1 MFAVSPLES
10 GPARLLPSLATHQYL
25 RRLAFA
31 LACWSGIVVL
41 ESSQV
46 FVSDA
51 SRGHVFPSIHY
62 LAWAVFNWFAL
73 ALLTPLIY
81 ELGRRYPVTGPNWAW
96 RIVFPHAVVCL
107 ACMAAQAV
115 CRGIAGWLYTLHHE
129 ISASPSAL
137 ASEWV
142 ERRGLLGFIAY
153 WLIVII
159 AGFARLREEV
169 RQREL
174 RQAQLETRL
183 ASAELEK
190 LRIQIQP
197 HFLFNTLQAAV
208 TLVHEDPQAAED
220 ILLRLSELLRISL
233 DQMDANEI
241 ALARELEFLDLY
253 IGIQRRRFGERLSV
267 EIHADPATLDLQ
279 IPPLIL
285 QPLVENAI
293 RHGIGK
299 HKGQDRIE
307 IFARQQ
313 DQDLQLEVW
322 NANSVVD
329 QKSEH
334 LFQRG
339 VGLRNTKARLTQL
352 YGATASFIFRPLAR
366 GGAVAIIT
374 VPARPSPHT
383 ELHSAAEAAL

>member
-1 MFAVSPLES
+1 MFSVPPLES
-10 GPARLLPSLATHQYL
+10 DPARVGRSPATRQYL
-25 RRLAFA
+25 RQLAFA
-31 LACWSGIVVL
+31 IACWSGIILL

-51 SRGHVFPSIHY
+51 SRGYVLPSIHY

-81 ELGRRYPVTGPNWAW
+81 DLGWRYPVTGSNWAW
-96 RIVFPHAVVCL
+96 RILFPHAIVCL
-107 ACMAAQAV
+107 GCMVTQAL

-129 ISASPSAL
+129 LSATPGAL

-142 ERRGLLGFIAY
+142 ERRGLLGCLAY

-208 TLVHEDPQAAED
+208 TLVHEDPHAAED
-220 ILLRLSELLRISL
+220 MILRLSELLRISL

-241 ALARELEFLDLY
+241 PLARELEFLDLY
-253 IGIQRRRFGERLSV
+253 IGIQKRRFGERLSV
-267 EIHADPATLDLQ
+267 EIHADPAVLDLQ

-293 RHGIGK
+293 RHGIGE

-313 DQDLQLEVW
+313 DQRLQIEVW

-329 QKSEH
+329 QMTES

-339 VGLRNTKARLTQL
+339 VGLRNTKARLEQL
-352 YGATASFIFRPLAR
+352 YGPTASFIFRPLAR
-366 GGAVAIIT
+366 GGAVAMIV
-374 VPARPSPHT
+374 VPMRPNPHS
-383 ELHSAAEAAL
+383 ELHSAAEAVR

>member
-1 MFAVSPLES
+1 MFSVSPLES
-10 GPARLLPSLATHQYL
+10 DPARALRPPATHQYL

-31 LACWSGIVVL
+31 IACWSGVVLL

-62 LAWAVFNWFAL
+62 FAWAVFNWFAL
-73 ALLTPLIY
+73 AVLTPLIY
-81 ELGRRYPVTGPNWAW
+81 ELGRRYPVAGSNWAW
-96 RIVFPHAVVCL
+96 RVFFPHAFVCV
-107 ACMAAQAV
+107 ACMVTQAI

-129 ISASPSAL
+129 IPASPGAL
-137 ASEWV
+137 ANEWV
-142 ERRGLLGFIAY
+142 ERRGMLGSITY

-159 AGFARLREEV
+159 GGFARLREEV

-208 TLVHEDPQAAED
+208 TLVHEDPHAAED
-220 ILLRLSELLRISL
+220 MLLRLSELLRISL
-233 DQMDANEI
+233 DQMNANEI
-241 ALARELEFLDLY
+241 PLARELDFLDLY

-267 EIHADPATLDLQ
+267 DIHADPATLDLQ

-313 DQDLQLEVW
+313 DQSLQIEVW
-322 NANSVVD
+322 NSNSVVD
-329 QKSEH
+329 QMTER

-339 VGLRNTKARLTQL
+339 VGLRNTKARLEHF
-352 YGATASFIFRPLAR
+352 YGPAASFIFRPLAR
-366 GGAVAIIT
+366 GAVAIIV
-374 VPARPSPHT
+374 VPVRTTPQS
-383 ELHSAAEAAL
+383 ELHSAAKATL